1 MNYFPSPPGD
11 TLKRGGVE
19 SGGGTKIMRFLM
31 RSLGGIFVGLLLIS
45 QSLTVKAN
53 SLSYQPQ
60 YEDNIPEDIRIYCEL
75 VGYEYNICPEL
86 LEAMAYRESRFTPTV
101 QSGNQ
106 YGLMQ
111 INVQVHKNRI
121 AKYGWNEQDM
131 LDPYKNL
138 MVAGDYLSEL
148 YETYGDDNP
157 IVLNAYN
164 GNWKAIN
171 KYKEYGYLS
180 EYVEDVLDRSSNY
193 ERLHGK

>member
-180 EYVEDVLDRSSNY
+180 EYVEDVLDRSMNY

>member
-19 SGGGTKIMRFLM
+19 SGGGTIIMRFLM
-31 RSLGGIFVGLLLIS
+31 RSLGGIFVGLLLLS

-60 YEDNIPEDIRIYCEL
+60 CEDNIPEDIRIYCEL
-75 VGYEYNICPEL
+75 VGYEDNICPEI
-86 LEAMAYRESRFTPTV
+86 LEAMAYRESRFIPTV
-101 QSGNQ
+101 QNGNQ

-180 EYVEDVLDRSSNY
+180 EYVKDVLDRSMNY

>member
-60 YEDNIPEDIRIYCEL
+60 YEDNIPEEIRIYCEL

-86 LEAMAYRESRFTPTV
+86 LEAMAYRESRFMPTV

-180 EYVEDVLDRSSNY
+180 EYVEDVLDRSMNY

>member
-1 MNYFPSPPGD
+1 MNYFPGPPGD

>member
-60 YEDNIPEDIRIYCEL
+60 YEDNIPEEIRIYCEL

-86 LEAMAYRESRFTPTV
+86 LEAMAYRESRFMPTV